1 MINYFS
7 AFLRKNNGA
16 EVCTVWIV
24 LPDKSL
30 AHSTYMKTGFPKDL
44 SGLYAK
50 EVHTGK
56 EVFLFLTH
64 CYILY
69 LSLKLGRLFVASKKK
84 RSFSFK
90 F

>member
-50 EVHTGK
+50 EVHTEK
-56 EVFLFLTH
+56 EVF
-64 CYILY
+64 
-69 LSLKLGRLFVASKKK
+69 
-84 RSFSFK
+84 
-90 F
+90 

>member
-16 EVCTVWIV
+16 EVCTVCIV
-24 LPDKSL
+24 LLDKSL

-44 SGLYAK
+44 SRLYVK
-50 EVHTGK
+50 EVHKGK
-56 EVFLFLTH
+56 EVFFFLTH
-64 CYILY
+64 CFILY
-69 LSLKLGRLFVASKKK
+69 FLLKLGRLFVASKQ
-84 RSFSFK
+84 RTFSFK